1 VQTIRISDRTYR
13 LLLTRAESFED
24 TPDDVILRL
33 LEGSHERP
41 ASEPRDASRGRAAPG
56 SILPEQAYWRP
67 ILTIIEEAG
76 GSMPATDV
84 IEAVWERLRDQFTP
98 RDLERQRLGEMRW
111 RNRVRFARL
120 RMKERGLLSDSS
132 PRGVW
137 EITEAGRGYLAR
149 AQ

>member
-1 VQTIRISDRTYR
+1 VCKAPS
-13 LLLTRAESFED
+13 A
-24 TPDDVILRL
+24 
-33 LEGSHERP
+33 LEV
-41 ASEPRDASRGRAAPG
+41 SRRAAPG

-67 ILTIIEEAG
+67 ILAIIDEAG
-76 GSMPATDV
+76 GSMAATDV
-84 IEAVWERLRDQFTP
+84 IEAVWDRLHDQFRP

-137 EITEAGRGYLAR
+137 EITEEGRRYLAR
-149 AQ
+149 TQ